1 MWLLNLVKFC
11 IRISRSVDMTPWAA
25 SQFSISTTY
34 FPHHRNAETPIYITP
49 TDVSLLD
56 LITNLTEIRIE
67 KKVVTSVQDVT
78 VVSVVSALLHRYV
91 VTQDSGSFFALW
103 PVPFTTR
110 NLCLCYS
117 INIYLKFK
125 LFNKKKTLFGPRDNV
140 IFRGIAC
147 PGFRVE

>member
-11 IRISRSVDMTPWAA
+11 IRISRSVDMTPRAA
-25 SQFSISTTY
+25 FQFSISTAY
-34 FPHHRNAETPIYITP
+34 YITP
-49 TDVSLLD
+49 TDESLLD
-56 LITNLTEIRIE
+56 LIMNLTEIRIG

-110 NLCLCYS
+110 NLCLCNS

-125 LFNKKKTLFGPRDNV
+125 LFNKKLYLYHVTM
-140 IFRGIAC
+140 
-147 PGFRVE
+147 